1 MVEKSQELIAGAERI
16 ESLDAL
22 RGLAALAVCWKHL
35 TDSSVLP
42 RALQISGMYGW
53 LGVEVFFVISG
64 FVIPYTLYK
73 SGYRVEQYFTFVCKR
88 IVRLEPPYLLS
99 VLFVL
104 LIGYLAAYAP
114 GYHGAPYHPSTTQV
128 LLHFGYLNAFAHHDW
143 LNGVYS
149 TLAIQFQY
157 YLAVGLLVP
166 LLCTRNSKARYAA
179 LTVLSLLAFIPSES
193 FIFQYLFLFLLGI
206 VAFQHWIGLI
216 RTRVYIALVLLL
228 GIGAVLTLGL
238 LIAGVSVATACLIS
252 FVRFRQFAALKFLGM
267 ISYSL
272 YLLHLPIV
280 LKLSNLARRIAQGQ
294 TEDVLAV
301 FVIAAITIVVA
312 YLFYRF
318 IELPSHRWSARIK
331 YKRKAAF
338 SRETE

>member
-128 LLHFGYLNAFAHHDW
+128 LLHFGYLNAFAHYDW
-143 LNGVYS
+143 LNGVYW
-149 TLAIQFQY
+149 TLAIEFQY
-157 YLAVGLLVP
+157 YLALGLLFP
-166 LLCTRNSKARYAA
+166 LLCARNPKARYAA
-179 LTVLSLLAFIPSES
+179 LAVLSVLAFIPSKS
-193 FIFQYLFLFLLGI
+193 LMFQYLFLFLLGI
-206 VAFQHWIGLI
+206 VTFQHWVKLIG
-216 RTRVYIALVLLL
+216 TRVYIGLILVL
-228 GIGAVLTLGL
+228 GSGAVLSLAVL
-238 LIAGVSVATACLIS
+238 MAIFAVATPCVIS
-252 FVRFRQFAALKFLGM
+252 FVRFSQSPVLKFLRM
-267 ISYSL
+267 
-272 YLLHLPIV
+272 
-280 LKLSNLARRIAQGQ
+280 
-294 TEDVLAV
+294 
-301 FVIAAITIVVA
+301 
-312 YLFYRF
+312 
-318 IELPSHRWSARIK
+318 
-331 YKRKAAF
+331 
-338 SRETE
+338 